1 MTLGENNIIEIP
13 YPDQNKGGEVS
24 AQTRATLE
32 EAIAAHVADEC
43 DGKLPGAWIVL
54 VETLGLDD
62 DASTW
67 HAETE
72 GSDFTIRGL
81 LTFQQGTYLSIDNG
95 GPDD

>member
-1 MTLGENNIIEIP
+1 M
-13 YPDQNKGGEVS
+13 S
-24 AQTRATLE
+24 AQTRETLA
-32 EAIAAHVADEC
+32 EAIAAHVADEY

-62 DASTW
+62 DSSTW
-67 HAETE
+67 LAEKE
-72 GSDFTIRGL
+72 GSDFAIRGL

>member
-1 MTLGENNIIEIP
+1 M
-13 YPDQNKGGEVS
+13 S
-24 AQTRATLE
+24 AQTRTTLE

-43 DGKLPGAWIVL
+43 EGKLLGAWIVL
-54 VETLGLDD
+54 AETLGLDDD

-81 LTFQQGTYLSIDNG
+81 LTFQQGTYTSIDNG

>member
-1 MTLGENNIIEIP
+1 M
-13 YPDQNKGGEVS
+13 S
-24 AQTRATLE
+24 AQTRTTLE

-43 DGKLPGAWIVL
+43 EGKLPGAWIVL
-54 VETLGLDD
+54 AETLGLDDD

-81 LTFQQGTYLSIDNG
+81 LTFQQGTYTSIDNG

>member
-1 MTLGENNIIEIP
+1 M
-13 YPDQNKGGEVS
+13 S

-43 DGKLPGAWIVL
+43 DGTLPGAWIVL